1 MNITD
6 LTITGLGDFLSITNA
21 EMGGTLGILLIF
33 MFFGI
38 GFLYLNKKFNTAV
51 SIFLTLSLLLPFATV
66 LFILNLLDSGAF
78 YIYIILLS
86 LSGVF
91 AYLKKG
97 D

>member
-1 MNITD
+1 VNITN
-6 LTITGLGDFLSITNA
+6 LTVTGLGDFLSIVNG
-21 EMGGTLGILLIF
+21 EMYGSFGVLLIF

-38 GFLYLNKKFNTAV
+38 GFLYLNKKFNMAV
-51 SIFLTLSLLLPFATV
+51 SIFLTMSLLLPFTTA

-78 YIYIILLS
+78 YVYIILLS

-91 AYLKKG
+91 AYLKRG